1 MYDIHAKANAIRAE
15 GLCVKIPFDSR
26 VLAASNST
34 ITNVMIGTRKDLR
47 NIIKGFF
54 RTLRSDWIM
63 LGLLDPSTGGTFTV
77 GNSGEYL
84 GVSKN
89 QDLCEQLL
97 DDLWLVPRS
106 IFEHHVSRDP
116 DFLKLCTD
124 FINWAAYMQ
133 LEKKLCN
140 RTLLSWGM

>member
-1 MYDIHAKANAIRAE
+1 MYDIHAKANAFRAE
-15 GLCVKIPFDSR
+15 GLHVEIPFDSL

-34 ITNVMIGTRKDLR
+34 IINVRIGTRKDLH

-63 LGLLDPSTGGTFTV
+63 LGLLDPSTWGLFTV

-84 GVSKN
+84 GMSRN
-89 QDLCEQLL
+89 QDLSEEFL
-97 DDLWLVPRS
+97 DDLWLALRG

-133 LEKKLCN
+133 LEKNSVTGHC
-140 RTLLSWGM
+140 